1 MVERP
6 EAIPR
11 GLQLDIRTED
21 EYRLVYDLLVSR
33 GWKEMLEPWLDYMID
48 SSFARL
54 ATLGCSPT
62 ETEVN
67 RGRID
72 ILRQLR
78 HELPK
83 RLREWELSRGKEDE
97 RPAVDPLGGHP
108 YEDYEDAE

>member
-1 MVERP
+1 
-6 EAIPR
+6 
-11 GLQLDIRTED
+11 
-21 EYRLVYDLLVSR
+21 
-33 GWKEMLEPWLDYMID
+33 MID

-83 RLREWELSRGKEDE
+83 RLREWERSQREE
-97 RPAVDPLGGHP
+97 EQPAVDPLGGHP
-108 YEDYEDAE
+108 YEEYFENAE

>member
-1 MVERP
+1 
-6 EAIPR
+6 
-11 GLQLDIRTED
+11 
-21 EYRLVYDLLVSR
+21 
-33 GWKEMLEPWLDYMID
+33 MID

-78 HELPK
+78 HEFPK
-83 RLREWELSRGKEDE
+83 RLQEFERARREEEQ
-97 RPAVDPLGGHP
+97 PAVDPLGGHP
-108 YEDYEDAE
+108 YGDEEYAE